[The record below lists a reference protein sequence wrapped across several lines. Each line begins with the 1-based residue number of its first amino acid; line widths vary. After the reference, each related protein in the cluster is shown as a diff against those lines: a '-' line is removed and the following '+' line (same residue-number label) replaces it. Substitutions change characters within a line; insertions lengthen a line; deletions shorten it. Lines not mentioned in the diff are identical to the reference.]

1 MADPTRT
8 NSIADRILIKE
19 KSEPRKKTIWTQIG
33 QSWQAYV
40 LLAPIFIVMIIF
52 VYYPPILGLVRG
64 FFNWAPNKEP
74 IFVGFKN
81 FVAYFIYNESG
92 REISNMFKLL
102 SFNMI
107 SGVIAPFIMAELI
120 FSIRSAVSKE
130 VYRLAMVIPIL
141 VPGVVFLLLWRHIY
155 DANIGPING
164 ILDAVGLH
172 NLTQDWLGNPS
183 TALYAIMGVGFPWVS
198 GISTLIILGGLAQ
211 MPDSVFDASLM
222 DGCTGLRR
230 WVMVDLPLT
239 LSQVR
244 LLIILG
250 VINGVTSIQ
259 NILILTRGGPG
270 YATSVPALRMWLRA
284 FTTNEYGV
292 GSAIGVLLFIASM
305 GLTLLI
311 SKFLKPYN
319 E

>member
-1 MADPTRT
+1 
-8 NSIADRILIKE
+8 
-19 KSEPRKKTIWTQIG
+19 
-33 QSWQAYV
+33 
-40 LLAPIFIVMIIF
+40 
-52 VYYPPILGLVRG
+52 VRG

-81 FVAYFIYNESG
+81 FMAYFIYNESG

-107 SGVIAPFIMAELI
+107 SGVVAPFIMAELI

-141 VPGVVFLLLWRHIY
+141 VPGVVFLLLWRHIF

-164 ILDAVGLH
+164 LLDAVGLS
-172 NLTQDWLGNPS
+172 NLTRDWLGNPS

-230 WVMVDLPLT
+230 WLMVDLPLT